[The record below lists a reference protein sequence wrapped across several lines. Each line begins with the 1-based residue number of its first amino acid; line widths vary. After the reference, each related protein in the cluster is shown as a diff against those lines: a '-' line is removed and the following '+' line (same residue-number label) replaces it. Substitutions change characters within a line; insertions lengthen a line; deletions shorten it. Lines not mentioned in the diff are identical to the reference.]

1 MNLLNASLHFFLQLL
16 IDIELHSLD
25 SYSDD
30 NNILIVKTKK
40 VLEGISILYKPLFN
54 SGLQKFKWK

>member
-16 IDIELHSLD
+16 IDIQLDSLD
-25 SYSDD
+25 SYSD

-40 VLEGISILYKPLFN
+40 VLDGVFILYKPLFN